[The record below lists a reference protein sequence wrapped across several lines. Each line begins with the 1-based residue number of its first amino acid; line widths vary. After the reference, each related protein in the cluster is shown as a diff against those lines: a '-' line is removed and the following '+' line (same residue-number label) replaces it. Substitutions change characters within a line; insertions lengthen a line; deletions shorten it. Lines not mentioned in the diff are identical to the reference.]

1 MHHGLWFT
9 GSNTARQVEGAD
21 PDHGYEATL
30 AGNSG
35 SGGTQGS
42 TDSSLQAG
50 SKAGPVGDDPLIARH
65 LCLDALQHLSH
76 QRSNV
81 GLACRHEIGIFSEQ
95 AASTAMQRNVSTPFV
110 LLLMHKSCLCNICNL
125 NRLLLLMHQGARTF
139 HVHLV
144 SYRRPQPYCHM
155 QQQTSALLSR

>member
-1 MHHGLWFT
+1 MAAGKQQHTGLVPYCCSTAGKHDKRYGLWFT
-9 GSNTARQVEGAD
+9 ASNTAWQAEGAD
-21 PDHGYEATL
+21 PDHGYEAAL

-50 SKAGPVGDDPLIARH
+50 PKAGPVGDDPLIARH

-81 GLACRHEIGIFSEQ
+81 RFACEGSSWFRLHVLHKQDLCINSNTKRVPTLGCIAVEAACSLKLGI
-95 AASTAMQRNVSTPFV
+95 
-110 LLLMHKSCLCNICNL
+110 
-125 NRLLLLMHQGARTF
+125 
-139 HVHLV
+139 
-144 SYRRPQPYCHM
+144 
-155 QQQTSALLSR
+155 